1 MNAVT
6 LETIKSIDP
15 NYDRHSENINGSTVV
30 DKSSGD
36 IFEYQYDFS
45 EYMQSLLN
53 ASMGNRKQSGVNATE
68 YNVKGRIIDAELDHL
83 DIPGPYQEYT
93 EETLEAFFDQFDTVV
108 KPSI

>member
-15 NYDRHSENINGSTVV
+15 NYDRHIENINGSTVV

-36 IFEYQYDFS
+36 ILEYQYDFS

-53 ASMGNRKQSGVNATE
+53 ASMGNRKQSSVNVTE
-68 YNVKGRIIDAELDHL
+68 YNVGCGIIIAKLDHL
-83 DIPGPYQEYT
+83 NIAGSYQEYT
-93 EETLEAFFDQFDTVV
+93 EETLEAFLD
-108 KPSI
+108 